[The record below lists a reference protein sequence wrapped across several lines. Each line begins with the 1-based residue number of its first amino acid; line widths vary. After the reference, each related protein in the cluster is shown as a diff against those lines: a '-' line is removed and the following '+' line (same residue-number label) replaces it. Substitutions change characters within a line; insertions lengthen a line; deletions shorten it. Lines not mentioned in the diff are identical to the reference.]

1 MPDPSAVVGRVVRLD
16 PPIEERPRGARTVE
30 IGGDVRATI
39 DADNAQSEG
48 LARLLDGAARLRRPV
63 YLELDLPTGRIERL
77 LLPGVGRVARSR
89 ALADGSLEVQLDASH
104 AILTLRISNPDFSAF
119 SESLR
124 ASEQDR
130 RTVLV
135 VTFEDDGTIIDV
147 RGFRPGPDGD
157 LPPLPPIPVPKWPPL
172 DWIEKFLR
180 WILRW
185 PIWPWRWWW
194 WWGCT
199 SAANAQQVFNAM
211 AATTCAPLTVP
222 APCIPFLYPDDGC
235 WARAHEM
242 VRLMLAMGL
251 KPYKVWIQ
259 GWPLNPDTRNHPN
272 CEVTWGW
279 HVAPTLC
286 VRTKWWWFWGTRM
299 VIDPAL
305 FTKPVSKATW
315 KSVQENPNA
324 TLTDTDGTYY
334 NWIWSQPD
342 DVGYADT
349 NYYLSYY
356 RLQLQ
361 ARAMQSG
368 APPYSNCP

>member
-1 MPDPSAVVGRVVRLD
+1 MPDPGAVVGRVVRLD

-63 YLELDLPTGRIERL
+63 YLELDLPTGTIERL

-157 LPPLPPIPVPKWPPL
+157 LPPLPPIPVPRWPPL
-172 DWIEKFLR
+172 EWIEKFLR

-185 PIWPWRWWW
+185 PIWPWRWW

-242 VRLMLAMGL
+242 VRLMLAIGL